1 MGKGKRNKQLRVEDT
16 MGAPEKRQNKNK
28 KQFVWPVWAKR
39 AICIALLVAVLAG
52 IIIAAVISSGIV
64 MRGRIIVESKSG
76 KFDMNQQMATFI
88 LWQAMYQQGY
98 NEWINDY
105 YYQQFYN
112 SSSSSNTNSTSI
124 SKLYS
129 SPDQYGLAAAA
140 SCTKGTLNSSLN
152 SIKDYLIELV
162 AGADAAI
169 EAGMKYEAHD
179 KEDAKS
185 VVTWMQN
192 IYVDLG
198 LAAQGIPFKNFL
210 TEYVGDGFK
219 TSDIEDAAKV
229 MVMYSKYSDYK
240 SFDLQDDPTSDN
252 LQDYILR
259 NPAGYFETKYFTFT
273 GADEAMIR
281 DFFTDEFISD
291 RFESTIA
298 KHYANID
305 RLAIADL
312 KGAELTAKLEELQLN
327 NANEYTKTTTDGED
341 TYSSELPEA
350 IGKYIFS
357 TSNKSSTFAAI
368 SGDKCAYL
376 IYFKETSTATKATV
390 AYKEYSYEDAKVALE
405 EAIAGTD
412 YASIDAIKEFVTK
425 SIIAGENI
433 SNYMTDNDKAEKFFE
448 EWKKDIANFED
459 VEYKDVTIT
468 KGADNTDVPQSIV
481 NAIYPKDEDA
491 TPYNGWIFVIN
502 DPNESYVVKVTDV
515 DSENAKCVATYVTY
529 TDDFLVKVLTTFE
542 AEFSLYLLES
552 KVTAPTYSDKMTF
565 EEFKEKVINWL
576 IDENLK
582 ELILKNEANE
592 LLDELKEA
600 MADSG
605 KDTLATKLN
614 EIFGEN
620 GVKEYEDFYSTEK
633 ALDPSVYDYIF
644 NSKNKDTASVIVGK
658 DDRVFLVYVAPTEE
672 GEHEGHN
679 HAADTV
685 VKAAIKEFEF
695 DAENEENA
703 ALRKTIS
710 DALSAEGRKD
720 PENFA
725 KSADDLAK
733 AALEGF
739 KKTEGATPWEG
750 FTSVSVTK
758 KDTGKDY
765 QAIIDKIYPNGKDA
779 TSVSLK
785 TNEFYQVDDDG
796 TSYVFKITEI
806 NSTTL
811 DCKVEYVTYKD
822 EENYSYFRAIKSK
835 LDSSFKEDETP
846 LEYPSSITSGSYQEW
861 LFKNEYKAAE
871 GDTKASL
878 TFERKKDDLTFIAT
892 TDSKGNITSLTI
904 YMVDTP
910 AVQEN
915 DTTKSVYGAYQL
927 FETKKEAQ
935 KALDKLKGKT
945 GFELLDIFTSF
956 KHTEKVE
963 EYVDGGHLPGYVSTT
978 SPTIGVDLKDSSVSD
993 KNLKK
998 WLFETNHDNYDVE
1011 IIEAADG
1018 KGYYLAVFASSEET
1032 WSRSA
1037 RSGWVDEAFTEHMK
1051 TLVEGYEINEKVM
1064 EKIDD
1069 VVTTTAET
1077 TTPAV
1082 K

>member
-16 MGAPEKRQNKNK
+16 MGAPEKRQNK
-28 KQFVWPVWAKR
+28 KQFIWPKWAKR
-39 AICIALLVAVLAG
+39 ALCIALLVAVLAG
-52 IIIAAVISSGIV
+52 IVVAAVISSGAV

-112 SSSSSNTNSTSI
+112 SSSSSSTSSTSI

-129 SPDQYGLAAAA
+129 SPNEYALAAAA
-140 SCTKGTLNSSLN
+140 SCTKGTLNSSLS

-169 EAGMKYEAHD
+169 EAGMKFEAHD

-192 IYVDLG
+192 IYVDMG

-210 TEYVGDGFK
+210 TEYVGEGFK
-219 TSDIEDAAKV
+219 TTDIESAGKV

-240 SFDLQDDPTSDN
+240 SFNLQDDPTADD
-252 LQDYILR
+252 LQDYILK
-259 NPAGYFETKYFTFT
+259 NPANFFETKYFTFT

-281 DFFTDEFISD
+281 DFFTEEFISE

-312 KGAELTAKLEELQLN
+312 KDAELTAKLEELQLN

-357 TSNKSSTFAAI
+357 TSNKSGTFAAI

-390 AYKEYSYEDAKVALE
+390 AYKEYTYEDAKVALE
-405 EAIAGTD
+405 ETITGTD
-412 YASIDAIKEFVTK
+412 YASIDAIKEFLTK
-425 SIIAGENI
+425 AIIDGENI
-433 SNYMTDNDKAEKFFE
+433 SSYMTDNDKAEKFFE
-448 EWKKDIANFED
+448 EWKKNTANFEG

-468 KGADNTDVPQSIV
+468 KGADNTDAPQSIV
-481 NAIYPKDEDA
+481 SAIYPKDEDA

-565 EEFKEKVINWL
+565 EQFKEKVINWT
-576 IDENLK
+576 IDQNFK

-605 KDTLATKLN
+605 KDTLEEKLN
-614 EIFGEN
+614 TIFGEN

-633 ALDPSVYDYIF
+633 ALDPAVYDYIF
-644 NSKNKDTASVIVGK
+644 NSKNKDTATVIVGK
-658 DDRVFLVYVAPTEE
+658 DDRVFLVYVAPKAADEKA
-672 GEHEGHN
+672 EHEGHN
-679 HAADTV
+679 HASDTI

-695 DAENEENA
+695 NAESEENTS
-703 ALRKTIS
+703 LRKTIY
-710 DALSAEGRKD
+710 DALAAEGRKD
-720 PENFA
+720 PKDFA
-725 KSADDLAK
+725 KSAEDIAK
-733 AALEGF
+733 EALEGF
-739 KKTEGATPWEG
+739 KKAEGATPWEG

-765 QAIIDKIYPNGKDA
+765 QAIISKIYPNGSST

-785 TNEFYQVDDDG
+785 TGEFYQVDDDG
-796 TSYVFKITEI
+796 TSYIFKITDI

-811 DCKVEYVTYKD
+811 DCKVEYVTYED

-835 LDSSFKEDETP
+835 LNSSFAEKAQE
-846 LEYPSSITSGSYQEW
+846 LKYPSSITDGSYQDW
-861 LFKNEYKAAE
+861 LFKNEYKDAE

-892 TDSKGNITSLTI
+892 TNNKGEVTSLTI
-904 YMVDTP
+904 YMMDTP

-915 DTTKSVYGAYQL
+915 DTTKTVYGAYQL
-927 FETKKEAQ
+927 FETEKEAQ
-935 KALDKLKGKT
+935 KALKKLNGKT

-963 EYVDGGHLPGYVSTT
+963 EYVSGGHYPGYVNTT

-993 KNLKK
+993 KNLKE
-998 WLFETNHDNYDVE
+998 WLFGARNAYDVK

-1018 KGYYLAVFASSEET
+1018 KGYYLAVFVSGDEA

-1037 RSGWVDEAFTEHMK
+1037 KSGWVDEAFTEHMK
-1051 TLVEGYEINEKVM
+1051 ELVANYKINENAM

-1069 VVTTTAET
+1069 VVTTATTAT
-1077 TTPAV
+1077 